1 VASSCLFAYGNYDAG
16 NRLEVHVGD
25 DRQLRL
31 YAGTEGATLDALGAA
46 SLMQLLRS
54 AVVQQPGVPEW
65 VRAMAEADPF

>member
-1 VASSCLFAYGNYDAG
+1 MASSCLFAYGNYDTG

-31 YAGTEGATLDALGAA
+31 YTGTEGATLDALGAA
-46 SLMQLLRS
+46 GLMQVLRS
-54 AVVQQPGVPEW
+54 AVVNQPNVAEW